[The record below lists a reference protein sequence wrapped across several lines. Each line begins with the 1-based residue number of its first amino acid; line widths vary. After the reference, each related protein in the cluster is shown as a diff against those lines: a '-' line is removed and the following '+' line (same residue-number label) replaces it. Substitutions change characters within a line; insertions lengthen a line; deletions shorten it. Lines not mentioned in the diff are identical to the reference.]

1 MKRFQFTR
9 PRGAR
14 PLARPRIIVCSVFQF
29 TRPRGA
35 RLAAWTSI
43 PASILF
49 QFTRPRGARRVSP
62 SLLLAV
68 LLFQFTRPRGAR
80 LRISNN
86 KRSHFLF
93 QFTRPRGAR
102 LIGDAHTDIA
112 LCFNSRAREGRDSG
126 YFIILFSLGV
136 NGSFREPH
144 FHVNFSA
151 SKSSAS
157 IVNDQ

>member
-1 MKRFQFTR
+1 MFLIWVLSPLRFQFTR

-14 PLARPRIIVCSVFQF
+14 QAKC
-29 TRPRGA
+29 TA
-35 RLAAWTSI
+35 
-43 PASILF
+43 ILRTF
-49 QFTRPRGARRVSP
+49 S
-62 SLLLAV
+62 
-68 LLFQFTRPRGAR
+68 
-80 LRISNN
+80 
-86 KRSHFLF
+86 
-93 QFTRPRGAR
+93 
-102 LIGDAHTDIA
+102 
-112 LCFNSRAREGRDSG
+112 FNSRAREGRDSG